1 MRQNYWVP
9 GVDGVSLGVDH
20 TFFTSTGYTE
30 RNPRAVLKRSDGS
43 VAREAPIHVAAHKG
57 HAAVVKLLAG
67 HASSDTAIVAEANEK
82 LQQKGVGA
90 GAGAAAG

>member
-1 MRQNYWVP
+1 MRILLRHSRLDVN
-9 GVDGVSLGVDH
+9 L
-20 TFFTSTGYTE
+20 
-30 RNPRAVLKRSDGS
+30 RS

-67 HASSDTAIVAEANEK
+67 HASSDAAIVAEANEK